1 MLFFSLWIISLI
13 LCLLSSIFQQFERL
27 IGLFALLIF
36 GIIEGNPNYLYGDAS
51 VYYNDYFFKTQQFES
66 GYNYLT
72 NFFGSYVDYQNFRLI
87 TSIFFMI
94 LLCVLLLLITEKISL
109 FALFY
114 GIGAFPNDVQQ
125 VRNQM
130 ATIFII
136 GGVVLLYKFNRK
148 GIIPAILTIYIGSLF
163 HSIALLYLLFPIIL
177 FLKDLDKTFKKVSV
191 LGLSIAIIVELA
203 NNVLK
208 LNNFVSNMLT
218 KFSSRSSASTNVIN
232 IYSNNLIPFS
242 IWLLTF
248 VTTLIMIYLVVLINY
263 KNNININ
270 VGNSKIKSVQ
280 KMAIGALY
288 IWIIGLI
295 LLASSIEYIRI
306 LRISSVILFITIT
319 KIIELKEDK
328 LVLKNKLIVVGLF
341 YSIILLILQAW
352 IYYTN
357 IENWFKALNFIQ

>member
-13 LCLLSSIFQQFERL
+13 LCLLSSIFQKFERL
-27 IGLFALLIF
+27 IGLFTLIIF

-51 VYYNDYFFKTQQFES
+51 VYYNDYFFKTQQFEK

-72 NFFGSYVDYQNFRLI
+72 NFFGSYVDYQSFRLI

-130 ATIFII
+130 AAVFIV
-136 GGVVLLYKFNRK
+136 GAVVLLYKFNRK
-148 GIIPAILTIYIGSLF
+148 GIIPAILTIYVGSLF
-163 HSIALLYLLFPIIL
+163 HSIALLYLLFPII
-177 FLKDLDKTFKKVSV
+177 FFFKDLNKGFKKISV
-191 LGLSIAIIVELA
+191 LGLFIAIIVELA
-203 NNVLK
+203 NNVLE
-208 LNNFVSNMLT
+208 LNNLVSNMLT
-218 KFSSRSSASTNVIN
+218 RFSSRSSASTNVMD

-248 VTTLIMIYLVVLINY
+248 ITTLIMICLVFLINY
-263 KNNININ
+263 KNNIS
-270 VGNSKIKSVQ
+270 VDDSKVEVIQ
-280 KMAIGALY
+280 KMAIGSLY
-288 IWIIGLI
+288 IWMIGLI

-306 LRISSVILFITIT
+306 LRISSVILFITIGKT
-319 KIIELKEDK
+319 IELKKEN
-328 LVLKNKLIVVGLF
+328 LVLKNRLIVIGLL